1 MIGSLLSRR
10 SNRTEAAA
18 RCASKLRHLMQDR
31 SGVGSIE
38 FAFLVPALMAIYIA
52 SLELSVG
59 MTVDTKV
66 ARAGNITLDLVT
78 QGPRTTKAELKG
90 MTDVAASI
98 LSPFSAE
105 NITLVYTGISVDK
118 SKKAKIDWSWTSA
131 TEGRAFTNGTE
142 IDIPAG
148 LKIANAYYVRV
159 QISNPYDYLTNLP
172 FLGTNKTSV
181 TMRDTYY
188 MRPRRGS
195 KLECSDC

>member
-1 MIGSLLSRR
+1 MTGSLLSRI
-10 SNRTEAAA
+10 NGYTNAPAK
-18 RCASKLRHLMQDR
+18 CAIKLRQLLTDR

-38 FAFLVPALMAIYIA
+38 FAFLVPVLMGIYIA
-52 SLELSVG
+52 SLEISVG
-59 MTVDTKV
+59 MTVDAKV

-78 QGPRTTKAELKG
+78 QGTKTTKAELMG

-131 TEGRAFTNGTE
+131 TNSRAFTDGAE

-148 LKIANAYYVRV
+148 LKIPNSYYVRV
-159 QISNPYDYLTNLP
+159 EISNPYDYLTSLP
-172 FLGTNKTSV
+172 FLGTDKTSV

-195 KLECSDC
+195 QLNCGDC